1 VLSFLVIGAVMKIGW
16 NGPRAEDQGDQMR
29 FSKNVAQ
36 NVAQSI
42 LGENY
47 IIYVTLEKVA

>member
-36 NVAQSI
+36 SI